1 MTNHRVSHNIITIR
15 FHLFIVTH
23 FPDSKIHGAN
33 MGPIWDRKDPGG
45 PHVAPMNLVIWF
57 GNSLNQL
64 IQLIII
70 SINPS
75 INHSIIHVV
84 SFPHSV
90 NRVIILSLANSP
102 TDSVP
107 DSLNYLL
114 THSLT
119 HSLAHSLTCSLTHSL
134 THSFNQS
141 IIQTFGQSH
150 YPIWNVQCIAI
161 LLLLAP
167 SSIHR
172 PTQPNR
178 QSINQ
183 LVTQSIMHLNS
194 CWPYQ
199 LKLCWM

>member
-1 MTNHRVSHNIITIR
+1 MTNHRVSHNIITIH

-33 MGPIWDRKDPGG
+33 MGPIWGRKDPGG

-119 HSLAHSLTCSLTHSL
+119 HSLAHSLTCSLIHSHI
-134 THSFNQS
+134 HSINQSSKHLVNHTTQFQIFNVSQSYFSLRPLPFTDPPDQTGNQS
-141 IIQTFGQSH
+141 IS
-150 YPIWNVQCIAI
+150 
-161 LLLLAP
+161 
-167 SSIHR
+167 
-172 PTQPNR
+172 
-178 QSINQ
+178 
-183 LVTQSIMHLNS
+183 
-194 CWPYQ
+194 
-199 LKLCWM
+199 